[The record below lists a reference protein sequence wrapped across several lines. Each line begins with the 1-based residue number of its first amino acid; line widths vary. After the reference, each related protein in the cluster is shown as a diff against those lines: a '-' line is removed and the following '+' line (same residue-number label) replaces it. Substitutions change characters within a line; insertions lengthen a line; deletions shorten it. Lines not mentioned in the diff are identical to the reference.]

1 MAPSV
6 RPARKFRPNVSP
18 SKSEVTVPDRVRSLE
33 DLLDFVIK
41 NPTIA
46 RRLKH
51 DPRSVAE
58 IFGLE
63 LSEDE
68 AELIQENMDM
78 EQILSAAEAADSM
91 AQKVA
96 SGIGLRTAE

>member
-1 MAPSV
+1 
-6 RPARKFRPNVSP
+6 
-18 SKSEVTVPDRVRSLE
+18 LE

-41 NPTIA
+41 NPTVA
-46 RRLKH
+46 RRLK
-51 DPRSVAE
+51 DDARSVAE

-68 AELIQENMDM
+68 AGLIQENMDM

-96 SGIGLRTAE
+96 SGIGLRTAD